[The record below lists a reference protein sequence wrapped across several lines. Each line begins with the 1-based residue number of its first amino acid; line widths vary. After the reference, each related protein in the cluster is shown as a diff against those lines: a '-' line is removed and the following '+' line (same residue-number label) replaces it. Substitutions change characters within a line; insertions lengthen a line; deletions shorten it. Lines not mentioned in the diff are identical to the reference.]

1 MRNRVY
7 RSLITLFYLLSFL
20 ILVFCIKVRLN
31 DRLNMQ
37 TSARLILL
45 MAACIFI
52 YINSFIMIK
61 KLNIS
66 KKVVHFNLII
76 IFIIYITTILMLML
90 FDSRFGRQGLI
101 FAKWDSNLLKSYI
114 DTSFNMVPFRTITL
128 FIKGYTKGIISFK
141 NFSINIFGNFVAFM
155 PCGILV
161 PALFKKINKYYKFLI
176 IMIMFVLLIEFL
188 QFLTLSGSCDIDDLI
203 LNIIG
208 SSIIYFIY
216 KIKFINKIVNKML
229 FIE

>member
-76 IFIIYITTILMLML
+76 IFIIYITTIL
-90 FDSRFGRQGLI
+90 
-101 FAKWDSNLLKSYI
+101 N
-114 DTSFNMVPFRTITL
+114 
-128 FIKGYTKGIISFK
+128 
-141 NFSINIFGNFVAFM
+141 AF
-155 PCGILV
+155 
-161 PALFKKINKYYKFLI
+161 
-176 IMIMFVLLIEFL
+176 
-188 QFLTLSGSCDIDDLI
+188 
-203 LNIIG
+203 
-208 SSIIYFIY
+208 
-216 KIKFINKIVNKML
+216 
-229 FIE
+229 

>member
-101 FAKWDSNLLKSYI
+101 FAKWDNNLLKSYI

>member
-1 MRNRVY
+1 MKNRVY
-7 RSLITLFYLLSFL
+7 KSLITLFYLLSFL
-20 ILVFCIKVRLN
+20 ILVFCIKVRFS
-31 DRLNMQ
+31 DTLNMY
-37 TSARLILL
+37 TSVRLVLL
-45 MAACIFI
+45 MIVCIFI

-66 KKVVHFNLII
+66 KKVAHINLTI
-76 IFIIYITTILMLML
+76 IFIVYITTILMLTL

-101 FAKWDSNLLKSYI
+101 FAKWDSNLLKSYM
-114 DTSFNMVPFRTITL
+114 DTSFNMVPFKTINL
-128 FIKGYTKGIISFK
+128 FINGYLKGIVSFK

-176 IMIMFVLLIEFL
+176 IMIMFVSVIELL

-216 KIKFINKIVNKML
+216 KIKFINRIVNKIL